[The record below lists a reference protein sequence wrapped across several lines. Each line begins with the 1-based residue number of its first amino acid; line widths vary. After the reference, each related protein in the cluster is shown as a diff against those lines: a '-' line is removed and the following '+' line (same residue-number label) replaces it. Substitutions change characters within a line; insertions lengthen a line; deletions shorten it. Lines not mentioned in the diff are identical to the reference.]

1 MDINIMMRMHM
12 KFFLL
17 IVSICLFAVSVMGEN
32 LVYNSRFQDWK
43 YWELPSDRTGIEA
56 ADGILK
62 VSRAATITQQRLP
75 LKGGESYLLEYEYK
89 AAPGGKCRIYAEW
102 TSNRDGQTI
111 WLGSGAVDYR
121 SGTGDWVKVSREFTY
136 TLNSAPPYL
145 VIGVAAGSTVEF
157 RNITITHQPQAAQ
170 EAATGNLIRNPQF
183 HGWKN
188 WELPSD
194 RTGIEA
200 ANGILKF
207 SRAATITQQRVPLI
221 GGESY
226 LLEYEFK
233 AETGKQCR
241 VYLEWTR
248 KEEGNTTW
256 FGSGADYRNG
266 TGDWVKVSREFD
278 YTPNSD
284 LPYLVIGVAA
294 ETGAEFRNFNLSA
307 RPRLILESAIGGQW
321 NCPFGSEVIEGDVE
335 SGAGLMQITG
345 VPVTAGK
352 EYRLEFSVTG
362 SGNSGTTSG
371 YHPYRISAYFPEIAK
386 TVEGPWDDTLPDT
399 KQDKNFV
406 FTVPEGVSK
415 ANFQW
420 QVTTKGK
427 LRIGGVKLA
436 ERVIP
441 LSERYPVELDSPT
454 YRNTIYASMP
464 VEFIA
469 GRVKT
474 DDAVRS
480 CAVELRQGAKTLQRS
495 EGGTFKFPAGELA
508 VGAYEIHALLGM
520 ADGQELSVVSEVM
533 KAEPSDF
540 EVVIGKDLNLYING
554 KVFYPVGFFQIP
566 GHSDDTFADAAAN
579 GVNTILAEGIN
590 TDAQALPLLDLAG
603 RHGIKVMLYTW
614 NMRGTDAAAE
624 LAWQRHLNGL
634 LTPKVLAHPALLGYF
649 LDDEPSWGG
658 RPLAWLQRSYELL
671 KKFDPYRPIWIN
683 AAPRGS
689 IEEHQAYSTAC
700 DIYGVDIYPVPVPDP
715 HGGLSNKKLTVVGD
729 YAERM
734 AQSVNYRKP
743 NWMVLQGF
751 AWGALTGQASVYPTA
766 AQNRFMI
773 YDSLT
778 RHGTA
783 VSYWGLQYID
793 APEFYYSVLF
803 EGTRELHAM
812 SGLLARGRKVDVFS
826 CTNPAIRLY
835 ALELDGKY
843 YLIALNT
850 DDQPQAAA
858 INGVRTAMQVI
869 GENRTMAKQEQFTP
883 YQVHIYAEAPL
894 PPPVYQL
901 PPAAPRALGKWIM
914 ENRLYNGKASWIW
927 DRDTQNVAGGKA
939 WLLREFNIDKEV
951 EKAVF
956 RISADDMAT
965 IYLNGKELGKAGSF
979 TRMVKFDK
987 LPLRPG
993 KNILGVAAAD
1003 AGTLPCGILADLK
1016 ITFKDGS
1023 ATAIVSD
1030 GQWRTASAAPANWDA
1045 PEAGLFNRPAAVVC
1059 PYGQGAW
1066 GNQTRMGN

>member
-1 MDINIMMRMHM
+1 MQV

-17 IVSICLFAVSVMGEN
+17 IVSICLFAANVIGEN
-32 LVYNSRFQDWK
+32 LIYNPQFQDWK

-56 ADGILK
+56 ANGILK
-62 VSRAATITQQRLP
+62 VSRAATITQQRVP

-89 AAPGGKCRIYAEW
+89 AASGGKCRIYAEW
-102 TSNRDGQTI
+102 TSKQGGQTI

-121 SGTGDWVKVSREFTY
+121 SGTGDWVKISREFTY
-136 TLNSAPPYL
+136 TPNSTPPYL
-145 VIGVAAGSTVEF
+145 VIGVVAGPAVEF
-157 RNITITHQPQAAQ
+157 RNLTITHQPQTAQ
-170 EAATGNLIRNPQF
+170 EPAPGNLIRNPQF

-188 WELPSD
+188 WVLPEN
-194 RTGIEA
+194 RTGIESE
-200 ANGILKF
+200 NGVLKIG
-207 SRAATITQQRVPLI
+207 SRESGTTIIQQQLPLK

-233 AETGKQCR
+233 AEAGKQCR
-241 VYLEWTR
+241 VYLEWTQ
-248 KEEGNTTW
+248 KEEGNITW
-256 FGSGADYRNG
+256 LGSGAGYHNG
-266 TGDWVKVSREFD
+266 TGEWVKVSREFD
-278 YTPNSD
+278 YTPNSTP
-284 LPYLVIGVAA
+284 PYLVINAAAGAGVQ
-294 ETGAEFRNFNLSA
+294 FRNFNLSD
-307 RPRLILESAIGGQW
+307 RPRVIRKSVIGGQW
-321 NCPFGSEVIEGDVE
+321 NCPFGSEMIENDME
-335 SGAGLMQITG
+335 SGTGLMQITG
-345 VPVTAGK
+345 VPVAAGK

-371 YHPYRISAYFPEIAK
+371 YHPYRISVYFPEIRK
-386 TVEGPWDDTLPDT
+386 TVEGPWDDTLPDI

-415 ANFQW
+415 ADFQW
-420 QVTTKGK
+420 QVTTRGK
-427 LRIGGVKLA
+427 LRIGAGKLA

-441 LSERYPVELDSPT
+441 LSERYPIELDSPN
-454 YRNTIYASMP
+454 YRNTIYASLP

-474 DDAVRS
+474 DEAIRS
-480 CAVELRQGAKTLQRS
+480 CTVELRQGTKTLQRL
-495 EGGTFKFPAGELA
+495 EGNTFKFPAGALA
-508 VGAYEIHALLGM
+508 VGTYQIHALLGM
-520 ADGQELSVVSEVM
+520 GDGKKLSVVSEVA
-533 KAEPSDF
+533 KAEPSTF

-554 KVFYPVGFFQIP
+554 EVFYSVGFFQIP
-566 GHSDDTFADAAAN
+566 GRNDDTFADAGAN

-590 TDAQALPLLDLAG
+590 TDAQALPLLDLAA
-603 RHGIKVMLYTW
+603 RHGIKVMLSTW
-614 NMRGTDAAAE
+614 NMRGTDEAAE
-624 LAWQRHLNGL
+624 LVWQRHLNGL

-649 LDDEPSWGG
+649 LADEPSWGG
-658 RPLAWLQRSYELL
+658 LPLAWLQRSYELL

-689 IEEHQAYSTAC
+689 IEEHRAYSATC

-734 AQSVNYRKP
+734 AQAVNYRKP

-751 AWGALTGQASVYPTA
+751 AWGSYTGSHAIYPTA
-766 AQNRFMI
+766 IQNRFMI
-773 YDSLT
+773 YDALT

-812 SGLLARGRKVDVFS
+812 SGLLARGRKVDVFT

-835 ALELDGKY
+835 ALELDSKY

-850 DDQPQAAA
+850 DDQPQSVA
-858 INGVRTAMQVI
+858 IDGIRSAMQVI
-869 GENRTMAKQEQFTP
+869 GENRAMTKQEQFTP

-901 PPAAPRALGKWIM
+901 SPVAPRALGKWIM

-927 DRDTQNVAGGKA
+927 DRDTQNVAGSKA

-951 EKAVF
+951 AKA
-956 RISADDMAT
+956 ILQIGADDMAT

-979 TRMVKFDK
+979 TRMTKFDK

-993 KNILGVAAAD
+993 KNILGIAAAD
-1003 AGTLPCGILADLK
+1003 AGELPCGILTDLK

-1023 ATAIVSD
+1023 AMTIVSD
-1030 GQWRTASAAPANWDA
+1030 NEWRTAPAAPANWDA
-1045 PEAGLFNRPAAVVC
+1045 PDAGLFNRPAAVVC

-1066 GNQTRMGN
+1066 GNQTRVGN